1 MHPRPRHSGIAALLA
16 TIALATSTAHAQT
29 LPSTNGALI
38 TVSATGEVKQRNNVA
53 QITLQMLEQDKDR
66 SAAASRLNQKMK
78 QAIALVK
85 RDDPSAV
92 LTTRGFA
99 TVPVYPDAPQRS
111 ATTMP
116 LPVGWRVSQS
126 LEIVTTNLAGL
137 PVTVANAQALFS
149 LQGVSFSLSEQAMR
163 KLDEERIQVAYRNLL
178 ARLAAVTT
186 AMGRTSADA
195 SIESIDIDAAGSPGT
210 LQKGGMAMSMI
221 RGAADAVPIE
231 TPDFEPGETTLS
243 SQITAKVRLK

>member
-1 MHPRPRHSGIAALLA
+1 MHSLPRHFGIAALFA
-16 TIALATSTAHAQT
+16 TIALATSMVHAQA
-29 LPSTNGALI
+29 LPSTAGALI

-53 QITLQMLEQDKDR
+53 HITLQMLEQDKDR
-66 SAAASRLNQKMK
+66 SVAASRLNQKMK
-78 QAIALVK
+78 QGIALVK
-85 RDDPSAV
+85 RDDTSAV

-99 TVPVYPDAPQRS
+99 TMPVYPEAPQRS
-111 ATTMP
+111 TTTMP
-116 LPVGWRVSQS
+116 QPVGWRVSQS
-126 LEIVTTNLAGL
+126 LEIVTTNLIGL

-149 LQGVSFSLSEQAMR
+149 LLGVSFSLNEQAAR

-195 SIESIDIDAAGSPGT
+195 SIESIDIDAATSPGI
-210 LQKGGMAMSMI
+210 LQKGGMAMSMM
-221 RGAADAVPIE
+221 RGAADAVAID